1 MDYVSVPQ
9 VHKANQGLAIASI
22 SGYVGISDLFVLTLP
37 PNSKPNPDPDHNPNP
52 DHR

>member
-22 SGYVGISDLFVLTLP
+22 SGYVGICDLFILTLALTLTLTLTL
-37 PNSKPNPDPDHNPNP
+37 
-52 DHR
+52 